1 MSQSSVSWNRVKI
14 CLVMSNHGSTK
25 VSFYF
30 RIQKTQLKILN
41 RVFIYYER
49 KPFNFVVSI
58 RHYVGNVFFIK
69 TQRLMQ
75 TKFLLNLI
83 SLYDSQI
90 SWLPMERSRDR
101 TLGRNLS
108 TRFMYLKAM
117 SVTLGPIGAML
128 AANGRNRFKKQYVR
142 DGKNYSQVIFQLRQL
157 THRAKYYNKMIK
169 SI

>member
-1 MSQSSVSWNRVKI
+1 
-14 CLVMSNHGSTK
+14 
-25 VSFYF
+25 
-30 RIQKTQLKILN
+30 
-41 RVFIYYER
+41 
-49 KPFNFVVSI
+49 
-58 RHYVGNVFFIK
+58 
-69 TQRLMQ
+69 
-75 TKFLLNLI
+75 
-83 SLYDSQI
+83 
-90 SWLPMERSRDR
+90 MERSRDR